1 MDYRNIKEL
10 VINKRWGDDG
20 RYGDDYRSLSKQID
34 NFIIHLKK
42 EDSPLQWLPLE
53 LMTDNEISDILIA
66 YLDRSAEN
74 RLLLNNLDFEGMKY
88 DYSDFIVP
96 DYDRQKEM
104 EMVLETLPELKG
116 YKKLKIKALLPEIN
130 IILVGGAYDGYI
142 SAAKELL
149 RILDA
154 VRIEISDEKSLFKCI
169 GLSFTNTG
177 YIEEYIRVCERI
189 AIGALCYF
197 LVDNK
202 NVADKKGAL
211 LRFWEKLKQAYL
223 NMEKEMAVAKANLK
237 RVREFHKEYHKTQ
250 LNDAADISIYYV
262 QFLERKSYYDELDKI
277 VKSLERE
284 VKENVELFYNRRLDS
299 NKEENDHTPQGYICE
314 GVDVSG
320 FDRKY
325 CESKKIIDLSRDFG
339 SVWASKEN
347 ESDVKV
353 VFREFFMSRVKY
365 NRRTAMSIVRNILSE
380 NIPTKQELMFLDK
393 KLLRGYF
400 REQGLMDEYP
410 IFNRICSKIRRMFLK
425 CYSAIDDE
433 EAYRLIHRACYEVLY
448 LFLNTEYSGIIT
460 E

>member
-10 VINKRWGDDG
+10 VINKRWGNDG
-20 RYGDDYRSLSKQID
+20 RYGDEYRSLSKQVD
-34 NFIIHLKK
+34 NFIIHLKR

-66 YLDRSAEN
+66 YLDRSNDN

-104 EMVLETLPELKG
+104 EMVLDTLPELKG
-116 YKKLKIKALLPEIN
+116 YKKLKIKVLLPEIN
-130 IILVGGAYDGYI
+130 IMLVGGVYNGYTN
-142 SAAKELL
+142 AAKELL
-149 RILDA
+149 RILDT
-154 VRIEISDEKSLFKCI
+154 VRIEIADEKSLFKCI

-189 AIGALCYF
+189 AIGSLFYF

-202 NVADKKGAL
+202 NVTDKKEAL
-211 LRFWEKLKQAYL
+211 LRFREKLEQAYL
-223 NMEKEMAVAKANLK
+223 IIEKEMDVAKANLK
-237 RVREFHKEYHKTQ
+237 RVREFHKEYHKAQ
-250 LNDAADISIYYV
+250 PNDAADISIYYV

-284 VKENVELFYNRRLDS
+284 VKENAELFYDRRSDS
-299 NKEENDHTPQGYICE
+299 NTEENEHTSQEYICE
-314 GVDVSG
+314 GIDVSD

-347 ESDVKV
+347 EFDVKV
-353 VFREFFMSRVKY
+353 VFREFFMSKVKY

-380 NIPTKQELMFLDK
+380 NIPTNQELMFLDK